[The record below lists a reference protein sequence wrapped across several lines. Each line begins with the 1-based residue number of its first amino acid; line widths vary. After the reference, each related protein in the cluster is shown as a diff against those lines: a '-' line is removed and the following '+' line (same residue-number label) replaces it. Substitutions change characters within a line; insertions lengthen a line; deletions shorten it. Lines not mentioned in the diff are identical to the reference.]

1 MVVIELHALPTLK
14 ENKRVPAERGV
25 RASMLGYGDR
35 GYTGGGGS
43 GWGCIGEGG
52 FDGGERKW
60 CLGCT
65 VVWVFAKKEDLKRGA
80 MDEKKKIRL
89 KNTTFREKQ
98 GGVLQL
104 IENVFRLTRFSK
116 CNQTLENTKNVLH
129 RNK

>member
-1 MVVIELHALPTLK
+1 
-14 ENKRVPAERGV
+14 
-25 RASMLGYGDR
+25 MLGYGDR
-35 GYTGGGGS
+35 SYTGEGGS

-52 FDGGERKW
+52 FDGGEREW
-60 CLGCT
+60 CLECE

-80 MDEKKKIRL
+80 MDEKKKKKLRL
-89 KNTTFREKQ
+89 KSTTFCEKQ
-98 GGVLQL
+98 GSVLQL